1 MNPVMFSQDRERSP
15 MMRAALALLSKQK
28 PIRHWSDG
36 ISNAA
41 NSIAG
46 ALMQGKAVEADK
58 LSKMETQDTLA
69 QAMKAAQ
76 GWKNPDTGQMGTGKG
91 SQPGGMEAMASVLA
105 GNPNTADMGMN
116 ITLAK
121 MQGDQAFD
129 RQRQLITDERGYNEK
144 QTEEKRLWEAKQ
156 LEKRLTNN
164 LEVAK
169 AKGDMDMQRTL
180 ETMLV
185 EHRMKFGDMGS
196 VAGGNPQTVPVSAP
210 EEQKPTVG
218 ALGAPLPDTN
228 PLEGLPPQE
237 AAKLA
242 ASLRKEAIGKF
253 QGDEEA
259 VQNAQNMVRDL
270 DRFITLMDEGL
281 DTGGQYNIPGAEY
294 VASGLSPEVAEAK
307 SIVDKMTPIMRQG
320 LPGAASERDT
330 AMFRSATVGL
340 TKPEQANRNIAAGL
354 KLAQQNLLDK
364 REFQQA
370 YFDQNKH
377 LQGADR
383 AWNKYLESNPIFKEG
398 KDYKLNED
406 RQDWRSFFANMGNP
420 SAPDKATPSAK
431 RMKYNPA
438 TGKLEEVG
446 AESEFN
452 SNSRF

>member
-1 MNPVMFSQDRERSP
+1 MVMFSQEQERSP
-15 MMRAALALLSKQK
+15 LMRQALALMSR
-28 PIRHWSDG
+28 PRRITNVGEG
-36 ISNAA
+36 IGSAA
-41 NSIAG
+41 QSIAA
-46 ALMQGKAVEADK
+46 ALMQNKAMERDK
-58 LSKMETQDTLA
+58 LSRMETQDTLA

-76 GWKNPDTGQMGTGKG
+76 GWKNPDTGQMSTAPN

-116 ITLAK
+116 MTLAK
-121 MQGDQAFD
+121 MQGDMAFD
-129 RQRQLITDERGYNEK
+129 RQKQLVADERDYTEK
-144 QTEEKRLWEAKQ
+144 QTEEKRKWEANQ
-156 LEKRLTNN
+156 LQKRLENN

-185 EHRMKFGDMGS
+185 EHRMKYGDL
-196 VAGGNPQTVPVSAP
+196 GNPQGGQGQTVPVAAQAEEAP
-210 EEQKPTVG
+210 VVG
-218 ALGAPLPDTN
+218 PLGAPLPDTN

-242 ASLRKEAIGKF
+242 ATLRKEAIGKF
-253 QGDEEA
+253 QGGEEA

-281 DTGGQYNIPGAEY
+281 DTGGQYNIPGAEF
-294 VASGLSPEVAEAK
+294 VAAGVSPEVAEAK
-307 SIVDKMTPIMRQG
+307 SIVDKMTPLMRQG

-340 TKPEQANRNIAAGL
+340 TKPEQANRNVAAGL
-354 KLAQQNLLDK
+354 KIAQQNLLDK

-383 AWNKYLESNPIFKEG
+383 AWNKYLEANPIFKEG
-398 KDYKLNED
+398 KDYEINEK
-406 RQDWRSFFANMGNP
+406 RRDWRAFFADP
-420 SAPDKATPSAK
+420 KAGGADVGGGSPK
-431 RMKYNPA
+431 RMKYNPT
-438 TGKLEEVG
+438 TGKLEPVG

-452 SNSRF
+452 